1 MQGPN
6 QAGFFRANKIAT
18 QPSPNP
24 GRTGLKLP
32 YKAKNLEGQA
42 KFDPIFSGQ

>member
-1 MQGPN
+1 MPGPN

-24 GRTGLKLP
+24 GQTGLKLP
-32 YKAKNLEGQA
+32 YKAKNLGEARQ
-42 KFDPIFSGQ
+42 S